1 MKNSKDLLPL
11 FIIGG
16 LGVYLLAGQKAGRK
30 GSAPPPPSG
39 GGSAPPPPSGGGSAP
54 PPSGGGS
61 APPPAPQTEW
71 GDKYT
76 KLEKLGYTPR
86 INLTTAVYRFQ
97 NDYNLWR
104 GQSLLE
110 KDGEW
115 GPDTEGAADEV
126 ITEGWNASTWPPTST
141 GGQVDPGEPIIETD
155 PEGPTQTGPVRAVA
169 LEASTDSDYSF
180 IDNTSH
186 THNGPLSWKNNLIDY
201 INYILERRST
211 GGTPEYRQVKIQLSY
226 PTSDSG
232 NPTKHTHQ
240 QVIARSQAEEL
251 ADGKTIE
258 IQSDWGREPGGD
270 RENHK
275 HQVTLR
281 AILESV

>member
-16 LGVYLLAGQKAGRK
+16 LGVYLLAGQRAGRK
-30 GSAPPPPSG
+30 GSAPPPPG
-39 GGSAPPPPSGGGSAP
+39 GGSAPPPP
-54 PPSGGGS
+54 GGGS
-61 APPPAPQTEW
+61 APPPAPPTEW
-71 GDKYT
+71 GDKYA
-76 KLEKLGYTPR
+76 KLEILGYTPR

-104 GQSLLE
+104 NQSVLQA
-110 KDGEW
+110 DGKW
-115 GPDTEGAADEV
+115 GPQTEAAVDDV
-126 ITEGWNASTWPPTST
+126 IAEGWNASTWPPTST
-141 GGQVDPGEPIIETD
+141 GGQVDPGEPTI
-155 PEGPTQTGPVRAVA
+155 QTGPVRAVGV
-169 LEASTDSDYSF
+169 EASTDSDYSF

-226 PTSDSG
+226 PTSDAG

-258 IQSDWGREPGGD
+258 IQSDWGREPDGD

-281 AILESV
+281 AILESA